1 MDVLVDQ
8 VLEQCEHRRWGTPL
22 SMIFIVCRSVHE
34 VRCLFDLPSDV
45 LLVEAEDIVFGDNRV
60 FIEGA
65 STLDSM
71 FYEELENC
79 IGQ

>member
-8 VLEQCEHRRWGTPL
+8 VLEQCEHRRRGTPL
-22 SMIFIVCRSVHE
+22 SMIFIVCRFVHE
-34 VRCLFDLPSDV
+34 VRRLFDFPSNV
-45 LLVEAEDIVFGDNRV
+45 LLVEAEDIVFGDDRV

-71 FYEELENC
+71 FYEE
-79 IGQ
+79 